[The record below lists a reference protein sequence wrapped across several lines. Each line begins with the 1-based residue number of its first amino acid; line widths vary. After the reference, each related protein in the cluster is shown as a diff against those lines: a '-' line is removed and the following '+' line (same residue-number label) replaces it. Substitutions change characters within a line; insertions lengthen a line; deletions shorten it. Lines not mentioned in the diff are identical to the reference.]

1 MAILVACVLG
11 LVALAYVLYPIY
23 HQKAEKALPG
33 GENGENSKS
42 SETLHAVLEQEQAA
56 RNALQEVELDYQLD
70 NISEEDYNHLRERYI
85 RRAAVALKARFE
97 QERARDQELDAAIEA
112 QLNKL
117 KEQERNEE
125 TAE

>member
-11 LVALAYVLYPIY
+11 LVALAYVLYPVY
-23 HQKAEKALPG
+23 HQKAEKALPV
-33 GENGENSKS
+33 GENDKNSEK
-42 SETLHAVLEQEQAA
+42 SETLHAMLEQEQAA
-56 RNALQEVELDYQLD
+56 RSALQEVELDYQLD

-117 KEQERNEE
+117 KEQERDEE

>member
-11 LVALAYVLYPIY
+11 LAALAYVLYPIY
-23 HQKAEKALPG
+23 HQKAAQTLPT

-97 QERARDQELDAAIEA
+97 QERAREQELDAAIEA

>member
-11 LVALAYVLYPIY
+11 LAALAYVLYPIY